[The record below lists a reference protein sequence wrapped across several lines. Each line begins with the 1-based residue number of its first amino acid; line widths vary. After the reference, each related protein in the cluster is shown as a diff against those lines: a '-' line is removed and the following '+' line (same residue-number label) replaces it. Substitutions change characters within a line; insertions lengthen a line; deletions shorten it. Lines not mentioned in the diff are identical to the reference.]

1 MGFSR
6 STAGDWG
13 AYASVNTRGKSYDDM
28 TMAKSR
34 ADVKKDFLPSSIK
47 IRESRDSDANPESTP
62 IILALDETGSM
73 GAVLAAAIDGLGNL
87 FTELYTRR
95 PVTDPHVLGMM
106 FDDVAAGC
114 SPALQATQ
122 FEADIKIADQ
132 FRSLYAVRG
141 GGANDSESYHL
152 PLYFAATK
160 TSCDA
165 FIKRGRKGYLFTI
178 GDEQVPEPLTP
189 DHIRTVFGPDESV
202 QSPLSYEDLLRMC
215 EPNWHVFHI
224 MVEEGS
230 HFRHAGKR
238 VLETWTSVLGQRA
251 IPLAKIGDL
260 TSVILATI
268 EVTEG
273 RDRDDVVK
281 SFSGSTA
288 LTVAKAT
295 AGLTKAPDASGVVR
309 L

>member
-6 STAGDWG
+6 SSASDWG
-13 AYASVNTRGKSYDDM
+13 SYASANTKGKSYEHM
-28 TMAKSR
+28 TTAKSH
-34 ADVKKDFLPSSIK
+34 ADVKKDFLPSSITV
-47 IRESRDSDANPESTP
+47 RESRDSDINPESTP
-62 IILALDETGSM
+62 IILALDATGSM
-73 GAVLAAAIDGLGNL
+73 NAVLAAAIDGLGNL
-87 FTELYTRR
+87 FVELYGRR

-106 FDDVAAGC
+106 FDDIAIGC
-114 SPALQATQ
+114 NPALQATQ
-122 FEADIKIADQ
+122 FESDIKIADQ
-132 FRSLYAVRG
+132 FRSLFATKNG
-141 GGANDSESYHL
+141 GGNDSESYHL

-165 FIKRGRKGYLFTI
+165 FIKRGRKGYIFTI
-178 GDEQVPEPLTP
+178 GDEQVPPPLTP
-189 DHIRTVFGPDESV
+189 DHIRTVFGKDESV

-230 HFRHAGKR
+230 HMRHHATQVVDG
-238 VLETWTSVLGQRA
+238 WTKVLGQRA

-268 EVTEG
+268 EVVEG

-295 AGLTKAPDASGVVR
+295 AGLTKAADAGGVVR